1 MAQNQIA
8 DLKEQV
14 NWHWRNT
21 MRPIRFFN
29 FDVKAIIPFLTL
41 LFYARTSTLIL
52 CFLSTITFW
61 FLEKKGLT
69 ADSALRALRVLI
81 VGTFRPGLPKFRYRR
96 LKDFGR

>member
-1 MAQNQIA
+1 MAQNQVA

-29 FDVKAIIPFLTL
+29 FDVKAIIPFCVI
-41 LFYARTSTLIL
+41 LFYARLSTLII
-52 CFLSTITFW
+52 CILSTLTFW
-61 FLEKKGLT
+61 ALEKKGLT
-69 ADSALRALRVLI
+69 ADAALRALRVVI
-81 VGTFRPGLPKFRYRR
+81 VGHFRPGVAKFRFRK

>member
-29 FDVKAIIPFLTL
+29 FDVKAILPFFLL
-41 LFYARTSTLIL
+41 LFYLRYSTLIL
-52 CFLSTITFW
+52 CILSTLIFW
-61 FLEKKGLT
+61 GLEKKGLT
-69 ADSALRALRVLI
+69 ADSAMRALRVNI
-81 VGTFRPGLPKFRYRR
+81 VGTFRPGLARFRYRR

>member
-29 FDVKAIIPFLTL
+29 FDVKAIIPFFVLLFHFRVSTVVLCTLSTL
-41 LFYARTSTLIL
+41 LF
-52 CFLSTITFW
+52 W
-61 FLEKKGLT
+61 GLEKRGLT
-69 ADSALRALRVLI
+69 ADAAMRALRVNI
-81 VGTFRPGLPKFRYRR
+81 VGTFRPGLPKFRSRK